1 MNTYISRVGSG
12 ILIFT
17 EASITGRGE
26 HKWLAK
32 KFLFF
37 KLTMVPLQQKNFYI
51 YIYVSVNYLYK
62 TLELENVNLIEKY
75 ADSCA

>member
-17 EASITGRGE
+17 EASVTGRGE

-37 KLTMVPLQQKNFYI
+37 KPWFHYNKKFLYI
-51 YIYVSVNYLYK
+51 YKCVNYLYE